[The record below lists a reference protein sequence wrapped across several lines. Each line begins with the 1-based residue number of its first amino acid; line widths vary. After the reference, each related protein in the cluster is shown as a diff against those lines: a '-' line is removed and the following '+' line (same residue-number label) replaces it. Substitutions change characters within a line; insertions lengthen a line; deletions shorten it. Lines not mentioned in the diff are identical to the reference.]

1 MAAARRR
8 TIEVISKANRMKT
21 PTAAIKSAARTTK
34 AKASPWADLDEAG
47 SGLSVNDFLTTV
59 LSRAANALRRTI
71 TVPYADRFGL
81 SVSEWRML
89 SVLADARTMSFAD
102 LVVESVTDK
111 AQVSRTL
118 RLMEER
124 ALVRVVN
131 EGINPRWKQMQIHVT
146 QDGLALYQK
155 VMPAARRAQAAMIR
169 KMTPAERVATHRAL
183 TTLRK
188 ICEDTKADGIAE

>member
-89 SVLADARTMSFAD
+89 SVLADERTMSFAD

>member
-8 TIEVISKANRMKT
+8 TIEVISEANRMKT

>member
-1 MAAARRR
+1 MAAAAAYYPG
-8 TIEVISKANRMKT
+8 INEAISMKN
-21 PTAAIKSAARTTK
+21 PTAKTK
-34 AKASPWADLDEAG
+34 PASRSSSAKASPWADLDEAG

-89 SVLADARTMSFAD
+89 SVVAHARTMSFAD

-124 ALVRVVN
+124 GLVRVVI
-131 EGINPRWKQMQIHVT
+131 EGSNPRWKQMQIHVT
-146 QDGLALYQK
+146 EDGLVLYRK
-155 VMPAARRAQAAMIR
+155 VMPAARKAQAAMIR
-169 KMTPAERVATHRAL
+169 KMSPAERVATHRAL

>member
-8 TIEVISKANRMKT
+8 TIDVISKANRMKT